1 MNVATLSLYREKCR
15 CCVEFSWCQ
24 DLTTE
29 RKMTLER
36 AGTEMTSWSGS
47 EQSSATSWPEDARLR
62 SRLQAPPVCWP
73 GLGSSLLSGVAKRP
87 GLAVLSWLLCLTCD
101 VSLHPCSCPHLR
113 LRSQL
118 SSDQAG
124 GSGLPTSEMVGF
136 HIWHLVKR
144 ATVNKNPWY
153 SFKMVHENLRSL
165 LMIWQFCSD
174 DPCLL
179 LLWSDACSRSWWLV
193 LAPHWSAPVPTI
205 RHALSLVGAGLRGL
219 HWLSG
224 PGHRSLL
231 ELHFCSSHPGPQG
244 GCGNEKQESN

>member
-113 LRSQL
+113 LWSKL

-124 GSGLPTSEMVGF
+124 GSGLPTSEMGGF
-136 HIWHLVKR
+136 YIWHLVKC

-153 SFKMVHENLRSL
+153 SFKMVHKILKIS
-165 LMIWQFCSD
+165 ID
-174 DPCLL
+174 DLII
-179 LLWSDACSRSWWLV
+179 SKWW
-193 LAPHWSAPVPTI
+193 P
-205 RHALSLVGAGLRGL
+205 LSLVVVV
-219 HWLSG
+219 WC
-224 PGHRSLL
+224 LL
-231 ELHFCSSHPGPQG
+231 
-244 GCGNEKQESN
+244 